1 MGWEQKKESR
11 SGRAGSQALSAK
23 ALRWEGIMG
32 GVVRRLANGEINVKN
47 GPCWALGARWSG
59 NWILRGKGNPAR

>member
-32 GVVRRLANGEINVKN
+32 GVVRRLANGEITSKTDLV
-47 GPCWALGARWSG
+47 GPWGQDGAG
-59 NWILRGKGNPAR
+59 TGF